1 MKKYLSVKRL
11 SFVAIFS
18 ALSSVLY
25 LFLKFPLPIFPSFL
39 EINFSMIPIIICA
52 FMFGPIDAVVVV
64 VIRFIIKLITIS
76 SHTAGVGEIADII
89 IGILV
94 SLVAGSIYNYTKLKH
109 KSLIA
114 LICGALVWII
124 SSMISNY
131 FFNLP
136 IYLELY
142 FNGNE
147 APLIGLISTGVNGFI
162 KFFSF
167 GTASDIIIDSSNYVS
182 YYIWVAVLPFN
193 ILLSAIIMVFTGLV
207 HKKLKALYDY
217 IGINKDKSN
226 KNVQIKEQ

>member
-64 VIRFIIKLITIS
+64 VIRFVIKLITIS

-94 SLVAGSIYNYTKLKH
+94 SLVAGSIFNYTKLKH
-109 KSLIA
+109 
-114 LICGALVWII
+114 
-124 SSMISNY
+124 
-131 FFNLP
+131 
-136 IYLELY
+136 
-142 FNGNE
+142 
-147 APLIGLISTGVNGFI
+147 GLFH
-162 KFFSF
+162 
-167 GTASDIIIDSSNYVS
+167 
-182 YYIWVAVLPFN
+182 L
-193 ILLSAIIMVFTGLV
+193 
-207 HKKLKALYDY
+207 
-217 IGINKDKSN
+217 
-226 KNVQIKEQ
+226 

>member
-131 FFNLP
+131 FFNVR
-136 IYLELY
+136 
-142 FNGNE
+142 F
-147 APLIGLISTGVNGFI
+147 FI
-162 KFFSF
+162 
-167 GTASDIIIDSSNYVS
+167 
-182 YYIWVAVLPFN
+182 L
-193 ILLSAIIMVFTGLV
+193 
-207 HKKLKALYDY
+207 
-217 IGINKDKSN
+217 
-226 KNVQIKEQ
+226 